1 VTWLRQRTIRRAAE
15 DAQRQTAE
23 VLGKIALQ
31 ALAGDVDQAIRYI
44 GEARSSGQGGQW
56 LRASDK
62 FYEARL
68 VLMRLVGNPQLAATE
83 ATGVQFA
90 IQHLIVVG
98 RMIEMEKRDK
108 SATRRFPEPS
118 INKLDEVV
126 QTLGGIRS
134 RLTNAVLEVPHG

>member
-1 VTWLRQRTIRRAAE
+1 MLAAFDFWQFCNDYGNAASVFGLLITIAGFAVTWLRQRTIRRAAE
-15 DAQRQTAE
+15 DAQRQTAQ

-31 ALAGDVDQAIRYI
+31 ALAGDVDAAIRYI

-108 SATRRFPEPS
+108 SA
-118 INKLDEVV
+118 
-126 QTLGGIRS
+126 
-134 RLTNAVLEVPHG
+134 